1 MENCLGSTANLAPMK
16 VHVGAAATP
25 EEAEAIAKS
34 LAEHLGVDVDVHV
47 GESAEPAASAEPPEV
62 EYPLDD
68 DLGPTDRERALKA
81 EIDDI
86 LDGGPEKYRDRLPEQ
101 GKLFVRD
108 RLDLWFGGEGGT
120 RGAGDASAAEG
131 GPAGIHFEDGK
142 FAAFDDWHPNAPGRA
157 GRGGDDGDADGEGD
171 EDGEGDGSEETSDR
185 LPGDGLLTGAA
196 EFEGRDVHFM
206 ANDFTVKAGSMAAKG
221 VEKFLRM
228 QQRALKTGNP
238 VLYLMDSSGGRI
250 DQQTGFFANREGIGK
265 YYYNHSMLSG
275 AVPQICVLYGPCIA
289 GAAYTPVF
297 ADFTVMVEGMSAMAI
312 ASPRMVKMVT
322 GEEIELDELGGP
334 RVHAEESGSADLVAR
349 DEEHARELVAGLIGY
364 LPDEAGEKPPK
375 RETKPP
381 KYSPDGID
389 ELIPESPNRP
399 YDVRDLLDRI
409 ADAESVFELK
419 EGYGAEIL
427 TAFCRI
433 DGRPVGVVANDPAV
447 RSGAIFPDAA
457 EKAAEF
463 IWTCDAYEI
472 PLLYLCDTPGFMA
485 GSQVETDAI
494 LEKGKKMIYATSS
507 ATVPKQTVV
516 VRKAYGAGIYAMGG
530 PAYDPESVIG
540 LPSGEIAIMGPEAAI
555 NAVYARKLAGIDD
568 PEERAETEARL
579 REEYREDI
587 DVHRMASEV
596 VIDEIVPPSTLRE
609 ELAARFAFYED
620 VEKDLPD
627 KKHGTVL

>member
-47 GESAEPAASAEPPEV
+47 GERAEPAASASPPAV

-68 DLGPTDRERALKA
+68 DLGPTDRERDLQA

-86 LDGGPEKYRDRLPEQ
+86 LEGGPEKYRERLPEQ

-120 RGAGDASAAEG
+120 RGAGDASATDG
-131 GPAGIHFEDGK
+131 GPAGLHFEDGK
-142 FAAFDDWHPNAPGRA
+142 FAAFDDWHPNAPA
-157 GRGGDDGDADGEGD
+157 DADGEGN
-171 EDGEGDGSEETSDR
+171 EAGADR

-228 QQRALKTGNP
+228 QQRALKTGKP

-250 DQQTGFFANREGIGK
+250 DQQSGFFANREGIGK

-322 GEEIELDELGGP
+322 GEEIEMADLGGP

-349 DEEHARELVAGLIGY
+349 DEEHARELVADLIGY
-364 LPDEAGEKPPK
+364 LPDRAGEKPPK
-375 RETKPP
+375 RETTPP
-381 KYSPDGID
+381 KFSPEGID
-389 ELIPESPNRP
+389 ELIPESPTRP

-419 EGYGAEIL
+419 EGYGPEIV

-485 GSQVETDAI
+485 GSQVEKDGI

-555 NAVYARKLAGIDD
+555 NAVYARKLAAIDD
-568 PEERAETEARL
+568 PQERAETEERL

-587 DVHRMASEV
+587 DIHRMASEV
-596 VIDEIVPPSTLRE
+596 VIDEIVAPSTLRE
-609 ELAARFAFYED
+609 ELAARFAFYAD
-620 VEKDLPD
+620 VEKDLPE
-627 KKHGTVL
+627 KKHGTIL